1 MSQLVAYVNY
11 AVDSGEH
18 IERVVEIYESADCIS
33 GQNPRTEKENA
44 NMKTQTGTPKVSDTP
59 DIIKGQKYNLEMED
73 TKGSHIQMQNRGAD
87 KKVSRCYTIT
97 VVCVVVLLCVLLL
110 AAITV
115 LWIKFNNLT
124 VERKQLQTN
133 NSYLTNQRNQ
143 LQKEKDTLQRMLED
157 MDTYTRLE
165 WKYFNSSFYY
175 ISTVMK
181 NWTESRNDCIN
192 RGADLVIIN
201 STEEEEFIINQ
212 LNNNEAWIGLSDTET
227 EGMWKWVDGSKLT
240 IALWHETEPN
250 NHNNNEDCVK
260 IETDKRDKKW
270 NDVPCFNTIKWICEK
285 NVFQ

>member
-1 MSQLVAYVNY
+1 
-11 AVDSGEH
+11 
-18 IERVVEIYESADCIS
+18 
-33 GQNPRTEKENA
+33 
-44 NMKTQTGTPKVSDTP
+44 
-59 DIIKGQKYNLEMED
+59 
-73 TKGSHIQMQNRGAD
+73 
-87 KKVSRCYTIT
+87 RCYTIT